1 MDRGRK
7 MIRYS
12 GAVRMGVSGENIT
25 VAVLDTGAMP
35 HPDIAD
41 RFQMFRD
48 FTKNNRVSAYD
59 DCGHGTH
66 INGILAGNGRLSG
79 GRLHGI
85 APKANLINIKILDH
99 KGEGDADSMLRALQW
114 IMDHRAEYRIRI
126 LNLSVAVYRMEDVQK
141 LRELSDML
149 EELCERGILVITAA
163 GNRGPEPGSIS
174 GLAAGAKV
182 LTVGCHDYGYRD
194 ANGKSCETHS
204 GRGMPG
210 EEIRKPDL
218 VAPGTDIS
226 SCSFSYGRGRK
237 VLWGYTSK
245 TGTSMAV
252 PIVSGAAALLLQRYP
267 DMSVYM
273 LKRKLQ
279 ESTTDLREE
288 RIKQGYGM
296 LNLEKMFYPVN

>member
-1 MDRGRK
+1 MDRVRK

-35 HPDIAD
+35 HPDIAE

-48 FTKNNRVSAYD
+48 FTKNNRISAYD

-66 INGILAGNGRLSG
+66 INGILAGDGRLSG

-194 ANGKSCETHS
+194 ANGKSCD
-204 GRGMPG
+204 G
-210 EEIRKPDL
+210 ECRERKF
-218 VAPGTDIS
+218 VSRIS
-226 SCSFSYGRGRK
+226 WHR
-237 VLWGYTSK
+237 
-245 TGTSMAV
+245 
-252 PIVSGAAALLLQRYP
+252 
-267 DMSVYM
+267 
-273 LKRKLQ
+273 
-279 ESTTDLREE
+279 E
-288 RIKQGYGM
+288 RILLPAAFPMAEDGRCSGVIRVKREPQWRFRSSAELRHSCYRSIRI
-296 LNLEKMFYPVN
+296 